1 MEDAKII
8 ALFFDRNEQA
18 VKETDIAYGRKLYV
32 LSNSILNNRED
43 AEESV
48 SDTYMQAW
56 KTIPPKRPRYFYAF
70 LASICR
76 HMSFNR
82 LDWNLA
88 EKRNAEIVTL
98 TQEME
103 TCIPDSRHNAEMD
116 RRELRRLL
124 EAFLESL
131 SKESRLIF
139 LRRYL
144 YVDTVAEIAARYG
157 ISESKVK
164 TQLHRTRTKLHT
176 YLAKEGIS
184 V

>member
-8 ALFFDRNEQA
+8 ELFFQRNEQA
-18 VKETDIAYGRKLYV
+18 VKETDTAYGRKLYV
-32 LSNSILNNRED
+32 LSNNILNNRED

-48 SDTYMQAW
+48 SDTYMETW
-56 KTIPPKRPRYFYAF
+56 NSIPPKRPKYFYAF

-76 HMSFNR
+76 NMSFNR
-82 LDWNLA
+82 LDWRLA
-88 EKRNAEIVTL
+88 AKRNAEVVTL
-98 TQEME
+98 THELEM
-103 TCIPDSRHNAEMD
+103 CVPDSRQDGEMD
-116 RRELRRLL
+116 RRELRRVL
-124 EAFLESL
+124 ETFLDSL

-164 TQLHRTRTKLHT
+164 TQLHRTRAKLHT
-176 YLAKEGIS
+176 YLSKEGIY

>member
-1 MEDAKII
+1 MEDDKII
-8 ALFFDRNEQA
+8 ALFFDRDEQA
-18 VKETDIAYGRKLYV
+18 VKETDNAYGRKLYA
-32 LSNSILNNRED
+32 LSNSILNARED

-76 HMSFNR
+76 HMSLNR
-82 LDWNLA
+82 LDWYMA
-88 EKRNAEIVTL
+88 AKRNAEVVTL

-103 TCIPDSRHNAEMD
+103 SCIPDSRREAEAD
-116 RRELRRLL
+116 ARELRRTL
-124 EAFLESL
+124 ESFLESL

-144 YVDTVAEIAARYG
+144 YTDSIAQIAERYG

-164 TQLHRTRTKLHT
+164 TQLYRTRAKLHDHLT
-176 YLAKEGIS
+176 KEGIS

>member
-8 ALFFDRNEQA
+8 ELFFQRNEQA
-18 VKETDIAYGRKLYV
+18 VKETDTAYGRKLYV
-32 LSNSILNNRED
+32 LSNNILNNRED

-48 SDTYMQAW
+48 SDTYMETW
-56 KTIPPKRPRYFYAF
+56 KSIPPKRPKYFYAF

-76 HMSFNR
+76 NMSFNR
-82 LDWNLA
+82 LDWRMA
-88 EKRNAEIVTL
+88 AKRNAEVVAL

-103 TCIPDSRHNAEMD
+103 MCIPDTRQEAEMD
-116 RRELRRLL
+116 RRDLRRVL
-124 EAFLESL
+124 ERFLDSL
-131 SKESRLIF
+131 TKENRLIF

-164 TQLHRTRTKLHT
+164 TQLHRTRAKLRT
-176 YLAKEGIS
+176 YLAKEGIY

>member
-8 ALFFDRNEQA
+8 ELFFQRNEQA
-18 VKETDIAYGRKLYV
+18 VQETDTAYGRKLYV
-32 LSNSILNNRED
+32 LSNNILNNRED

-48 SDTYMQAW
+48 SDTYMEAW
-56 KTIPPKRPRYFYAF
+56 KSIPPKRPKYFYAF

-76 HMSFNR
+76 NMSFNR
-82 LDWNLA
+82 LDWRLA
-88 EKRNAEIVTL
+88 AKRNAEVVAL

-103 TCIPDSRHNAEMD
+103 MCIPDTRQEGEMD
-116 RRELRRLL
+116 RRELRRVL
-124 EAFLESL
+124 ESFLETL
-131 SKESRLIF
+131 TKESRLIF

-144 YVDTVAEIAARYG
+144 YVDTVAQIATRYG

-164 TQLHRTRTKLHT
+164 MRLQRTRNQLAQ
-176 YLAKEGIS
+176 YLNKVGIS

>member
-8 ALFFDRNEQA
+8 ELFWERNEQA
-18 VKETDIAYGRKLYV
+18 VRETDTAYGRKLYV
-32 LSNSILNNRED
+32 LSDNILHNRED
-43 AEESV
+43 AQECV
-48 SDTYMQAW
+48 SDTYMETW
-56 KTIPPKRPRYFYAF
+56 KAIPPKRPKYFYAF

-76 HMSFNR
+76 NLSFNK
-82 LDWNLA
+82 LDWHLA
-88 EKRNAEIVTL
+88 AKRNAEVVAL

-103 TCIPDSRHNAEMD
+103 MCIPDRRQDWEMD
-116 RRELRRLL
+116 RRELRQIL
-124 EAFLESL
+124 EGFLDGL
-131 SKESRLIF
+131 TKESRLIF

-164 TQLHRTRTKLHT
+164 TQLHRTRTKLRKA
-176 YLAKEGIS
+176 LEEEGIA

>member
-8 ALFFDRNEQA
+8 ALFWERNEQA
-18 VKETDIAYGRKLYV
+18 VKETDTAYGRKLYV
-32 LSNSILNNRED
+32 LSNNILNNRED

-48 SDTYMQAW
+48 SDTYMETW
-56 KTIPPKRPRYFYAF
+56 KSIPPKRPKYFYAF

-76 HMSFNR
+76 NMSFNR
-82 LDWNLA
+82 LDWRLA
-88 EKRNAEIVTL
+88 AKRNAEVVAL

-103 TCIPDSRHNAEMD
+103 MCIPDT
-116 RRELRRLL
+116 RREGELDKQELRRTL
-124 EAFLESL
+124 ETFLDSL

-164 TQLHRTRTKLHT
+164 TQLHRIRTKLYN
-176 YLAKEGIS
+176 YLAQEGIC

>member
-1 MEDAKII
+1 MEDAKISE
-8 ALFFDRNEQA
+8 LFFQRNEQA
-18 VKETDIAYGRKLYV
+18 VKEPDTAYVRKLYV
-32 LSNSILNNRED
+32 LSNNILNNRED

-48 SDTYMQAW
+48 SDTYMEAW
-56 KTIPPKRPRYFYAF
+56 KSIPPKRPKYFYAF

-76 HMSFNR
+76 NMSFNR
-82 LDWNLA
+82 LDWRLA
-88 EKRNAEIVTL
+88 AKRNAEVVTL
-98 TQEME
+98 TQELEM
-103 TCIPDSRHNAEMD
+103 CIPDSRQDGEMD
-116 RRELRRLL
+116 RRELRRVL
-124 EAFLESL
+124 ETFLDSL

-164 TQLHRTRTKLHT
+164 TQLHRIRAKLHT
-176 YLAKEGIS
+176 YLAKEGIY

>member
-1 MEDAKII
+1 MEDAMII

-18 VKETDIAYGRKLYV
+18 VKETDNAYGRRLYL
-32 LSNSILNNRED
+32 LSNSILGNRED

-48 SDTYMQAW
+48 SDTYMEAW
-56 KTIPPKRPRYFYAF
+56 KTIPPKRPQYFYAF

-88 EKRNAEIVTL
+88 AKRNAEIVTL

-103 TCIPDSRHNAEMD
+103 VCIPDSRREAEINA
-116 RRELRRLL
+116 RELRRVL
-124 EAFLESL
+124 ENFLDSL

-144 YVDTVAEIAARYG
+144 YTDSIAQIAERYG

-164 TQLHRTRTKLHT
+164 TQLHRTRTKLYDH
-176 YLAKEGIS
+176 LAKEGIQ

>member
-1 MEDAKII
+1 VEDAKII
-8 ALFFDRNEQA
+8 ALFFARNEQA

-103 TCIPDSRHNAEMD
+103 TCIPDSRREAEMD
-116 RRELRRLL
+116 ARELRRVL
-124 EAFLESL
+124 ENFLDSL
-131 SKESRLIF
+131 SRESRMIF

-144 YVDTVAEIAARYG
+144 YTDSITQIAERYG

-164 TQLHRTRTKLHT
+164 TGLHRTRTKLYH
-176 YLAKEGIS
+176 YLAKEGIQ

>member
-8 ALFFDRNEQA
+8 ELFFQRNEQA
-18 VKETDIAYGRKLYV
+18 VKETDTAYGRKLYV
-32 LSNSILNNRED
+32 LSNNILNNRED

-48 SDTYMQAW
+48 SDTYMETW
-56 KTIPPKRPRYFYAF
+56 NSIPPKRPKYFYAF

-76 HMSFNR
+76 NMSFNR
-82 LDWNLA
+82 LDWRLA
-88 EKRNAEIVTL
+88 AKRKAEVVVL

-103 TCIPDSRHNAEMD
+103 MCIPDVLQEVEMD
-116 RRELRRLL
+116 RRELRRVL
-124 EAFLESL
+124 ESFLDSL

-164 TQLHRTRTKLHT
+164 TQLHRARAKLHT
-176 YLAKEGIS
+176 HLAKEGIK